1 MKQTI
6 NNFPKFQAG
15 QILTSEFL
23 NNAFGYTEEQ
33 SRLTRSLMLGGGIVE
48 GLHYSWST
56 IKKNEIKLTIRTG
69 SAVTAEGYFLQLGK
83 DTTFTRAV
91 KINKIEPNPLSR
103 GSNANT
109 PDEMYLLFEK
119 ENAEAKSYGSVEKIP
134 DISKF
139 VLAIFAEFKPTDE
152 EIKCSEV
159 TCDIGKINFKITPRP
174 VLIDAKF
181 FPKPL
186 RAKFSPIE
194 GHVQMERFV
203 GLSNA
208 INVNTLMKKTRA
220 LFETN
225 KAKVLELAN
234 RIGQLRNDKAWHKI
248 LDNDKRGTQRF
259 YNTYKSLLYLCN
271 EHQEIPDYY
280 LWYLRDMGE
289 AMNEFVDYYNDF
301 REKYPIITVNRHHYG
316 QIVLLGNGEA
326 CKDNAFRQT
335 YQALTDDQDFITS
348 SKALRRLF
356 YRIIVMS
363 GCFIGGDMGKSKL
376 LPFKVTM
383 QNPDI
388 PLSERPIP
396 YYYRITET
404 LQKVWSAPMLAKK
417 NCPNNYDKLPVTI
430 THPANGA
437 DWALLLQGYYGKNV
451 DGIKKLLEAFI
462 EDNDLN
468 IQVQSFEMNKT
479 AIKKQ
484 HIETLKSKIFDAN
497 GISQIEKFKK
507 EIMSMS
513 NGLAQVH
520 IRVPVYTGKKQDKTK
535 LVFEEH
541 TLSEFKETDLMMMHV
556 AAKSK
561 KGYRVLTK
569 TVINGKEE
577 FAPRTF
583 LKKTILGN
591 VKLKKLR
598 EEQFALITRKPI
610 LKDDPYLKIANT
622 LLNFSKTDILKSIY
636 NNEILSANDIEKG
649 NNLLAGLNSNTQLLN
664 FIQMVFYSNAANYTK
679 APYSQKHVAALFAL
693 KSFLEKQK
701 DSNLRFAEFIEGSR
715 NGSTLVLFH
724 FRNRLIKIASIPA
737 KKE

>member
-159 TCDIGKINFKITPRP
+159 TCDIGKINYKITPRP

-186 RAKFSPIE
+186 RAMFSPIE

-289 AMNEFVDYYNDF
+289 AMNEFVDYYQC
-301 REKYPIITVNRHHYG
+301 V
-316 QIVLLGNGEA
+316 
-326 CKDNAFRQT
+326 
-335 YQALTDDQDFITS
+335 
-348 SKALRRLF
+348 
-356 YRIIVMS
+356 
-363 GCFIGGDMGKSKL
+363 
-376 LPFKVTM
+376 
-383 QNPDI
+383 
-388 PLSERPIP
+388 
-396 YYYRITET
+396 
-404 LQKVWSAPMLAKK
+404 
-417 NCPNNYDKLPVTI
+417 
-430 THPANGA
+430 
-437 DWALLLQGYYGKNV
+437 
-451 DGIKKLLEAFI
+451 
-462 EDNDLN
+462 
-468 IQVQSFEMNKT
+468 
-479 AIKKQ
+479 
-484 HIETLKSKIFDAN
+484 
-497 GISQIEKFKK
+497 
-507 EIMSMS
+507 
-513 NGLAQVH
+513 
-520 IRVPVYTGKKQDKTK
+520 
-535 LVFEEH
+535 
-541 TLSEFKETDLMMMHV
+541 
-556 AAKSK
+556 
-561 KGYRVLTK
+561 
-569 TVINGKEE
+569 
-577 FAPRTF
+577 
-583 LKKTILGN
+583 
-591 VKLKKLR
+591 
-598 EEQFALITRKPI
+598 
-610 LKDDPYLKIANT
+610 
-622 LLNFSKTDILKSIY
+622 
-636 NNEILSANDIEKG
+636 
-649 NNLLAGLNSNTQLLN
+649 
-664 FIQMVFYSNAANYTK
+664 
-679 APYSQKHVAALFAL
+679 
-693 KSFLEKQK
+693 
-701 DSNLRFAEFIEGSR
+701 
-715 NGSTLVLFH
+715 
-724 FRNRLIKIASIPA
+724 
-737 KKE
+737 

>member
-15 QILTSEFL
+15 QILASEFL

-159 TCDIGKINFKITPRP
+159 TCDIGKINYKITPRP

-186 RAKFSPIE
+186 RAMFSPIE

-225 KAKVLELAN
+225 KAKVLELAL
-234 RIGQLRNDKAWHKI
+234 RIGHLYNDKAWHKI

-301 REKYPIITVNRHHYG
+301 REKYPIFTVNRHHYG

-363 GCFIGGDMGKSKL
+363 RCFIGGD
-376 LPFKVTM
+376 
-383 QNPDI
+383 
-388 PLSERPIP
+388 R
-396 YYYRITET
+396 
-404 LQKVWSAPMLAKK
+404 
-417 NCPNNYDKLPVTI
+417 
-430 THPANGA
+430 
-437 DWALLLQGYYGKNV
+437 
-451 DGIKKLLEAFI
+451 
-462 EDNDLN
+462 
-468 IQVQSFEMNKT
+468 
-479 AIKKQ
+479 
-484 HIETLKSKIFDAN
+484 
-497 GISQIEKFKK
+497 
-507 EIMSMS
+507 
-513 NGLAQVH
+513 
-520 IRVPVYTGKKQDKTK
+520 
-535 LVFEEH
+535 
-541 TLSEFKETDLMMMHV
+541 
-556 AAKSK
+556 
-561 KGYRVLTK
+561 
-569 TVINGKEE
+569 
-577 FAPRTF
+577 
-583 LKKTILGN
+583 
-591 VKLKKLR
+591 
-598 EEQFALITRKPI
+598 
-610 LKDDPYLKIANT
+610 
-622 LLNFSKTDILKSIY
+622 
-636 NNEILSANDIEKG
+636 
-649 NNLLAGLNSNTQLLN
+649 
-664 FIQMVFYSNAANYTK
+664 FIQRAC
-679 APYSQKHVAALFAL
+679 
-693 KSFLEKQK
+693 E
-701 DSNLRFAEFIEGSR
+701 I
-715 NGSTLVLFH
+715 
-724 FRNRLIKIASIPA
+724 FR
-737 KKE
+737 